1 MLERV
6 RCVLV
11 GTTHAGNLGASAR
24 ALKNM
29 GLGDLA
35 LVRPEVAS
43 DDPEAVARAAGA
55 ADLLASARTF
65 PDLGSA
71 VADCALVVGSSS
83 RRRSLAWPELGPRE
97 FAAEVAGLPAGARAA
112 VVFGPER
119 IGLDNEELARCT
131 HLMVIPAA
139 AEYPSLN
146 LAQAVQLVSWELR
159 MASAAPVPSPAPAEQ
174 GARLA
179 THAEL
184 EAYYQRLEPALRAR
198 GFLDADNPRHLMH
211 RLRRL
216 YGRARLDH
224 NEINILHGILTALSE
239 QTPADASRPGSDG

>member
-1 MLERV
+1 MLDRV

-29 GLGDLA
+29 GLSDLA
-35 LVRPEVAS
+35 LVRPEVAP

-55 ADLLASARTF
+55 ADLLARARVL
-65 PDLGSA
+65 PDLDSA
-71 VADCALVVGSSS
+71 VADCALVAGSSS

-131 HLMVIPAA
+131 HLLVIPAA

-159 MASAAPVPSPAPAEQ
+159 SAAAQPASPPAPTER

-184 EAYYQRLEPALRAR
+184 EAYYQRLEPVLRAS
-198 GFLDADNPRHLMH
+198 GFLTADNPRHLMH

-224 NEINILHGILTALSE
+224 NEINILHGILTAL
-239 QTPADASRPGSDG
+239 TDARDAAVPAGRADD